1 MKQSLTVNQ
10 LERSETDCSTR
21 KTVDGTIMVC
31 SHVQLQIS
39 IYNNKWKLSIC
50 IISAKIRC
58 FRMQIGLLTKSTG
71 PTEKEL
77 VTWSFDVLDENY
89 DRQLVEKELNV
100 SFILR
105 HRFPR
110 GSIRPLW

>member
-31 SHVQLQIS
+31 SHVHYS
-39 IYNNKWKLSIC
+39 ITNKYFFHDNEWKLSIC

-58 FRMQIGLLTKSTG
+58 FRMQIGLLTKSN
-71 PTEKEL
+71 
-77 VTWSFDVLDENY
+77 FQQD
-89 DRQLVEKELNV
+89 QLKR
-100 SFILR
+100 S
-105 HRFPR
+105 
-110 GSIRPLW
+110 W